1 MQSQH
6 FFWPHGGIGNC
17 EDNGDCHGS
26 DGGGGDDEKRCF
38 LGLTNEQKPTER
50 QSSFHL
56 ELVTVD
62 SDADIFEDNDN
73 YICSMSWS
81 LWWVEGGN
89 SSEYDDDGDSGRDG
103 DGDDDNVEVGVQML
117 DCIAGARWH
126 QLLWI

>member
-1 MQSQH
+1 M
-6 FFWPHGGIGNC
+6 
-17 EDNGDCHGS
+17 
-26 DGGGGDDEKRCF
+26 
-38 LGLTNEQKPTER
+38 
-50 QSSFHL
+50 
-56 ELVTVD
+56 TVD
-62 SDADIFEDNDN
+62 SDDDIFDDNDN